1 MLVLVAGFGNGSR
14 IIIDFT
20 FIRYLYDGDTES
32 LREAFLGSTNVVFEI
47 ELGYSSDQFNDNV
60 VIVALQDFFSI

>member
-32 LREAFLGSTNVVFEI
+32 LREAFLGLTNVVFEI